1 MMGVLIVDDSDFMR
15 LSIKKILDEN
25 NIRVAGEA
33 KDGVEAVIKYKQ
45 LKPSLVTMDLTMPE
59 MEGEN
64 AISEILKYDPNAKII
79 VCSAMGQETRV
90 MRAIKAGAKTFIVKP
105 LDPQRLLDEI
115 ERIGKEQLA

>member
-1 MMGVLIVDDSDFMR
+1 MGVLIVDDSDFMR